1 MNESAQIRAAGPLT
15 RIVLTRSAEDCE
27 SWAAILRERG
37 IASVQLPCIETQCED
52 SPTLQTALAAAL
64 AEADWLVFTSERG
77 VTALRRQLSQALPE
91 HLRIAVVGPATAR
104 RALAELGRADFLA
117 QRSTAASLASEL
129 VDHLESSRA
138 QIVLALAENA
148 GDVLE
153 KTLSN
158 AGHSCRR
165 FDVYRT
171 IPTAAGKIS
180 GERCEEIGG
189 HTMCFSQVRV
199 PSLGFVNQVEIDS
212 FCPIDFDRPF
222 DNGCNRTRRP
232 AASMHRLQH
241 RASPECSTR
250 SRNNR

>member
-1 MNESAQIRAAGPLT
+1 MNESAQTRAARPQS

-27 SWAAILRERG
+27 SWAASLRERG
-37 IASVQLPCIETQCED
+37 IPSVQLPCIQTQCED
-52 SPTLQTALAAAL
+52 SPTMQTALATAL
-64 AEADWLVFTSERG
+64 AEADWLVLTSERG

-117 QRSTAASLASEL
+117 QRSTAANLASEL

-148 GDVLE
+148 SDVLE

-171 IPTAAGKIS
+171 IPATALDQ
-180 GERCEEIGG
+180 RRTLEEIGG
-189 HTMCFSQVRV
+189 QTIFLAS
-199 PSLGFVNQVEIDS
+199 PSAVLGLVNQVEIDDS
-212 FCPIDFDRPF
+212 ARLVSIGPS
-222 DNGCNRTRRP
+222 TT
-232 AASMHRLQH
+232 AAIERAGLQVY
-241 RASPECSTR
+241 AQAATPSLTGMLEAIKE
-250 SRNNR
+250 

>member
-1 MNESAQIRAAGPLT
+1 MSESAQISAAGPLT

-27 SWAAILRERG
+27 SWAASLRERG

-52 SPTLQTALAAAL
+52 SPTLQTALVAAL

-91 HLRIAVVGPATAR
+91 HIRIAVVGPATAR

-165 FDVYRT
+165 FNVYRT
-171 IPTAAGKIS
+171 IPAAAPEQRRTLK
-180 GERCEEIGG
+180 EIGG
-189 HTMCFSQVRV
+189 QTIFLAS
-199 PSLGFVNQVEIDS
+199 PSAVLGLVNQVEIDDS
-212 FCPIDFDRPF
+212 ARLISIGPS
-222 DNGCNRTRRP
+222 TT
-232 AASMHRLQH
+232 AAIERAGLQVY
-241 RASPECSTR
+241 AQAATPSLTGMLEAIKD
-250 SRNNR
+250 